1 MKKNKRNFLGAY
13 IACGIL
19 ITLGVFLHFTSLW
32 YKNSFGDVGF
42 DAVLF
47 TLFTGV
53 EGANTN
59 VVGEFLLQSVL
70 PTLLIGGGVMG
81 ILILTCKLVPKIRFF
96 GRTPWIPITALI
108 LALSVFFSLGWGAV
122 VRASLDEYV
131 AARLDNTEL
140 FDKEYVDPNTVEIKF
155 PEEKRNLIYIYLES
169 MENTFLS
176 EEKGGALKEN
186 MIPEL
191 ATLAEE
197 NLNFSHT
204 EGLGGAR
211 TTTGSTW
218 TIAAMISQ
226 SSGTPLCLPNGIW
239 NNGLNHYSQVLP
251 GLTTITDILHE
262 YGYDQTLMV
271 GSDASFGGRREYFTQ
286 HGLDRVYDLFTAR
299 EEGRVPAEYWND
311 FWGFEDLYL
320 YEYAK
325 EKLTEIASTEQP
337 FAFTMLTVDTHH
349 PQGYACSL
357 CPQTHEEQ
365 FENVL
370 SCSSRQVLNFIHWIQ
385 QQEFYENTTVI
396 ITGDHY
402 SMNATYTDIHVATDY
417 VRRVYNCFI
426 NAPISAE
433 NEKNREFVTLDMFP
447 TTLAAMGCE
456 IEGNRLGLGTNLFS
470 SEETLTEK
478 YGFDYLCAEINKV
491 SLYYETNFLY
501 GKKK

>member
-1 MKKNKRNFLGAY
+1 MGIY
-13 IACGIL
+13 ISCGIL

-81 ILILTCKLVPKIRFF
+81 ILILSEKLIQKVRILSK
-96 GRTPWIPITALI
+96 TPWIPLAALV
-108 LALSVFFSLGWGAV
+108 LAFSVFLSLGWGAV
-122 VRASLDEYV
+122 VRASLDKYI
-131 AARLDNTEL
+131 AARLDSTDL
-140 FDKEYVDPNTVEIKF
+140 FDKEYVDPNGVEIQF

-176 EEKGGALKEN
+176 QEKGGALTEN
-186 MIPEL
+186 MIPQLE
-191 ATLAEE
+191 TLAEE

-204 EGLGGAR
+204 EGLGGGR

-251 GLTTITDILHE
+251 GLTTITDILHKN
-262 YGYDQTLMV
+262 GYNQTLMV

-286 HGLDRVYDLFTAR
+286 HGMDRVYDLFTAR
-299 EEGRVPAEYWND
+299 EEGIVPEDYWND

-320 YEYAK
+320 FEYAK
-325 EKLTEIASTEQP
+325 EKITEIASTEQP

-349 PQGYACSL
+349 PQGYHCYF
-357 CPQTHEEQ
+357 CPENHEEQ

-370 SCSSRQVLNFIHWIQ
+370 TCSSLQVLNFVQWIQ

-402 SMNATYTDIHVATDY
+402 SMNATYTDAHVAEDY

-426 NAPISAE
+426 NVPVEAKQS
-433 NEKNREFVTLDMFP
+433 KNREFVTLDMFP
-447 TTLAAMGCE
+447 TTLAAMGCK

-470 SEETLTEK
+470 EERTLTEK
-478 YGFDYLCAEINKV
+478 YGFDYLCAEINKA
-491 SLYYETNFLY
+491 SPYYETNFLY
-501 GKKK
+501 GK